1 MPPFRQHADML
12 RRLLPLLAL
21 PALAHADGLLST
33 EQAMVLLAPPAPG
46 LNIYMRH
53 SVTDRSQADTG
64 RLHDRAGQRNLSP
77 AGEALARALGEGL
90 RRRGIPVA
98 EVLTSPV
105 FRAQDTARLAFGGA
119 RIHPA
124 LVADDYAHRDP
135 ALDAVEVSALLGEAR
150 EGHRVLVGHIVPLGM
165 ILGRGL
171 SQAEFPEGSLALFR
185 PDSGRWRHLGVVRA
199 EALT

>member
-1 MPPFRQHADML
+1 ML
-12 RRLLPLLAL
+12 RRALPLLAL
-21 PALAHADGLLST
+21 PLLDLSALARADGLLTT
-33 EQAMVLLAPPAPG
+33 EQAMALLAPPAPG

-53 SVTDRSQADTG
+53 SITDRSQADTG

-90 RRRGIPVA
+90 RRRGVQVA
-98 EVLTSPV
+98 EALTSPV
-105 FRAQDTARLAFGGA
+105 YRAQDTARLAFGDA

-135 ALDAVEVSALLGEAR
+135 AQDAAEVSALLAR
-150 EGHRVLVGHIVPLGM
+150 PAPGHRVMVGHIVPLGL

-171 SQAEFPEGSLALFR
+171 SQAEFPEGSLALFL